1 MMAPRPT
8 RIVLVCEAT
17 GGGVGKHVLD
27 VAERLPAHGF
37 EVLVV
42 HGTRRAEPE
51 FAERL
56 SAHAQHGYHVAQVDV
71 DRAPG
76 PRDMMGVMQL
86 RRAVRE
92 FGGADVLHGHS
103 AKGGALARLARWRC
117 ARRVFYTPHAFYA
130 QAPSLSATGRR
141 IYGLAEHALAYATDR
156 VIATSHDELGLAR
169 RLGIPAHKLT
179 VVENGI
185 AVRTDADLARAR
197 ESALV
202 ALGVGP
208 DERVVGFVG
217 RLVPQK
223 APVLAVD
230 VFRRA
235 RATYPRVRFVLV
247 GDGPEAPAVH
257 EALRAADLEHDVIWV
272 RRGVGGDVVPAFD
285 VLLVTSHY
293 EGFPYVM
300 LEALDSGCA
309 IVSTAVGGARDCIVA
324 GRNGEIVPS
333 PSAQLLVSA
342 ISPFIESADRRRIAH
357 GVSRERAHE
366 FEVGRMVDR
375 LATLYRDAAH
385 AA

>member
-1 MMAPRPT
+1 M
-8 RIVLVCEAT
+8 CEAA

-27 VAERLPAHGF
+27 VAERLPSHDVD
-37 EVLVV
+37 VLVV
-42 HGTRRAEPE
+42 HSARRAEPE

-56 SAHAQHGYHVAQVDV
+56 SMNAEHGYHVTRVDV

-76 PRDMMGVMQL
+76 PRDMIGVMQL

-117 ARRVFYTPHAFYA
+117 AQRVFYTPHAFYA
-130 QAPSLSATGRR
+130 QAPSLSATSRR
-141 IYGLAEHALAYATDR
+141 MYALAEQALAYATDR
-156 VIATSHDELGLAR
+156 VIATSTDELGLAR

-185 AVRTDADLARAR
+185 AVRTESAVKRAR
-197 ESALV
+197 VAARSALGIR
-202 ALGVGP
+202 L
-208 DERVVGFVG
+208 DECVVGFVG

-223 APVLAVD
+223 APLAALD
-230 VFRRA
+230 VFERLRR
-235 RATYPRVRFVLV
+235 TFPRLRFVVV
-247 GDGPEAPAVH
+247 GDGPEAPAFD
-257 EALRAADLEHDVIWV
+257 ASLRRANLLDDVLWL
-272 RRGVGGDVVPAFD
+272 RRGVGGDVLPAVD

-309 IVSTAVGGARDCIVA
+309 LVSTAVGGARDCIVT
-324 GRNGEIVPS
+324 GRNGDIVTS
-333 PSAQLLVSA
+333 PTVDALTSATL
-342 ISPFIESADRRRIAH
+342 PYIESLDRRRAAYS
-357 GVSRERAHE
+357 VSRARARH
-366 FEVGRMVDR
+366 FDVTRMVER
-375 LATLYRDAAH
+375 LTALYQEAHH